1 MILALAATQ
10 IEMQPF
16 LLQLPEG
23 TQPCLTLVTGVGP
36 METSCRL
43 MQFLCRTEAKVDM
56 VINFGIGGVYLQ
68 PDACRQPTLLD
79 ICFAEREVMGDLG
92 ICLHDGVEY
101 LDRSL
106 TGDTVF
112 PLDAGLLARSR
123 EILAEDGRTAFSGTF
138 VTVNAA
144 TATRRRGEMLQ
155 ARWQGL
161 CENMEGAAI
170 ARVCREFTLPCLE
183 MRAVSNMVED
193 RNPEN
198 WRLRE
203 ACCQAA
209 RSAALIVGK
218 LSA

>member
-16 LLQLPEG
+16 LLQWPEG
-23 TQPCLTLVTGVGP
+23 NPSCLTLVTGVGP
-36 METSCRL
+36 METGCRL
-43 MQFLCRTEAKVDM
+43 MKFLCRTEEKVDM

-79 ICFAEREVMGDLG
+79 ICLAEREVMGDLG

-106 TGDTVF
+106 TGDILF
-112 PLDAGLLARSR
+112 PLDAELLVRSR
-123 EILAEDGRTAFSGTF
+123 EILAEEGRTAFSGTF

-144 TATRRRGEMLQ
+144 SATRRRAEMLQ

-170 ARVCREFTLPCLE
+170 ARVCREFALPCLE
-183 MRAVSNMVED
+183 MRAVSNVVEE
-193 RNPEN
+193 RSPEN

-209 RSAALIVGK
+209 RSAALIIGK
-218 LSA
+218 LST